1 MAAAPAL
8 GFWLRRGRYLEGISW
23 LTLERDHIIHQVAL
37 SCLHPIAGYSWF
49 GTTAQAHRWTRPK
62 QGERRVHK
70 LGRLRWQTLRV
81 LLAAWGPRLVPSRAP
96 ANLSIWQAEE
106 VRTYRMEAHRVK
118 AGTGGPLQE
127 LWVFCAASGHPGCR
141 LPGLSEPLQCPS
153 CTCSQLPF
161 PSSALRRQCLWQEE
175 RPPEGQKSKGQLK
188 TGQLRAQSPFSRTG
202 WPEGSWPTSKTLSWL
217 LTQGQGHP
225 LL

>member
-37 SCLHPIAGYSWF
+37 SCLHSIAGYSWF

-70 LGRLRWQTLRV
+70 LGRLRWQRLRV
-81 LLAAWGPRLVPSRAP
+81 LLLAAWGPRLVPSRAP

-106 VRTYRMEAHRVK
+106 VRTYRMEAHQVK
-118 AGTGGPLQE
+118 AGMGVHFRNCGCFVQPQATLAADSQASLSLSNVPLVPA
-127 LWVFCAASGHPGCR
+127 LN
-141 LPGLSEPLQCPS
+141 
-153 CTCSQLPF
+153 F
-161 PSSALRRQCLWQEE
+161 PSLTLPLEDSVCGKKRGHRKDRRA
-175 RPPEGQKSKGQLK
+175 RDS
-188 TGQLRAQSPFSRTG
+188 
-202 WPEGSWPTSKTLSWL
+202 
-217 LTQGQGHP
+217 
-225 LL
+225 